1 MPRSV
6 RPLSNSIKW
15 VNERPALSISE
26 VDRIGFRSGLQ
37 WARVKGS
44 VEFGQTRFNLTSSC
58 SLVMLKRDGLKAI
71 LQHNTSYVVPF
82 KYWNNIEIQQISEG
96 LGDGS
101 QLEMLV

>member
-1 MPRSV
+1 MGLCSV
-6 RPLSNSIKW
+6 N
-15 VNERPALSISE
+15 
-26 VDRIGFRSGLQ
+26 FRSGSHWFQ
-37 WARVKGS
+37 KWASVGQSKGVS
-44 VEFGQTRFNLTSSC
+44 RIGQTRFNLTSSC